1 MDEAELNVGGLRS
14 RLLFLQHTNDL
25 LFREPRSLHLSV
37 LPMGRTLIKLGGKSG
52 GHVWTPPAAPEL
64 LFSDEPRSGASMCS
78 ACSRSTVWLLALMK
92 AAGWLPN
99 HVIALEA
106 L

>member
-1 MDEAELNVGGLRS
+1 
-14 RLLFLQHTNDL
+14 
-25 LFREPRSLHLSV
+25 
-37 LPMGRTLIKLGGKSG
+37 MGRTLVILGWKSG
-52 GHVWTPPAAPEL
+52 GHVWTTPAAQEL
-64 LFSDEPRSGASMCS
+64 LCSDELWSGASMCS

-92 AAGWLPN
+92 SAGRFPN